1 MTVLKL
7 FIILKVHPELH
18 ELMQYLI
25 SLRLLLSK
33 TGDVGGIVCGLLSQS
48 IKSNLSKISF

>member
-1 MTVLKL
+1 MTVSKL
-7 FIILKVHPELH
+7 FIILKVRPELH